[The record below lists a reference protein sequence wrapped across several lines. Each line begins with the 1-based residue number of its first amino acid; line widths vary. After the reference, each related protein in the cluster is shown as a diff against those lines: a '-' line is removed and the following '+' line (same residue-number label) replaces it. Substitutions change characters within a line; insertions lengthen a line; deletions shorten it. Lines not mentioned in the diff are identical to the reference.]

1 MPLLRPPLSPHKG
14 PQGPKGAPKLS
25 SWGIRRSRCLLQW
38 KFPILTNDTKYR
50 ELLEPNMRFRKPPLV
65 EVVAELRWG
74 LAAASA
80 SPPTPAL
87 PTEQD
92 EQLFADFAT
101 QMESGTSVI
110 IERLQPKAFPVFP
123 HQVCCRYKIPGQP
136 DGYVYQLGPKVFT
149 ANAKAPNYESWAVFA
164 PVVADGIDLL
174 LRALPKS
181 ADDFLFAS
189 ARLGYIDL
197 FKKQRFYP
205 DKTGAAFMKDAL
217 RLHVQM
223 PDATLRRIGTG
234 GPSAIA
240 LAYQAPLEALRDG
253 LLEVQ
258 VQEGSI
264 NSAAN
269 EPGLILHTAISITRN
284 IPGTKEAVMAVL
296 EEAHTVI
303 HECFLDMTQSL
314 HGEMEQV
321 DAD

>member
-25 SWGIRRSRCLLQW
+25 SWGIRRCLLQW

-87 PTEQD
+87 LTEQD
-92 EQLFADFAT
+92 EQLFTDFAA

-123 HQVCCRYKIPGQP
+123 YQVCCRYKIPGQP
-136 DGYVYQLGPKVFT
+136 DGYVYQLGPRVFT
-149 ANAKAPNYESWAVFA
+149 ANAKAPHYESWAAFA
-164 PVVADGIDLL
+164 PVVADGIDSL
-174 LRALPKS
+174 LRALPK
-181 ADDFLFAS
+181 AAGDFLFTS

-197 FKKQRFYP
+197 FKKRRFFA
-205 DKTGAAFMKDAL
+205 DKTGAAFMKDTL
-217 RLHVQM
+217 HLHVQM
-223 PDATLRRIGTG
+223 PDTVLRHIGTG
-234 GPSAIA
+234 GPSAVA
-240 LAYQAPLEALRDG
+240 LAYQAPLGALVDG
-253 LLEVQ
+253 LLEAQ
-258 VQEGSI
+258 VQEGTL
-264 NSAAN
+264 NGAMD

-303 HECFLDMTQSL
+303 HECFLDITQSL
-314 HGEMEQV
+314 HGEMERI
-321 DAD
+321 DEG